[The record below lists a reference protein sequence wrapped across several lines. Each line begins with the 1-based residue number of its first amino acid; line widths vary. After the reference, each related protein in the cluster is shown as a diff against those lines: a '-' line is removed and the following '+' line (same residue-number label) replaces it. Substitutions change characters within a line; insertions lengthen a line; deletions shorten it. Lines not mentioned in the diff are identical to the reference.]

1 MEYLTNCKN
10 CNAPLYY
17 GEEPFTKCQYCGTE
31 YHYDKI
37 YKKTKMIDIDN
48 NIAKQIDERTI
59 EIELYGKKKRF
70 YISEI
75 EINPIMLEEYVAYDP
90 FITRSRQSY
99 EYKSILRL
107 VEI

>member
-17 GEEPFTKCQYCGTE
+17 GEKPFTKCQYCGTE

-75 EINPIMLEEYVAYDP
+75 EINPITIADFYPVDLLYTLKP
-90 FITRSRQSY
+90 LG
-99 EYKSILRL
+99 YKSILKL

>member
-17 GEEPFTKCQYCGTE
+17 GNEPFTKCQYCGTE

-75 EINPIMLEEYVAYDP
+75 EMKPITIADFYSVDP
-90 FITRSRQSY
+90 LYTLKPLG
-99 EYKSILRL
+99 YKSILKL